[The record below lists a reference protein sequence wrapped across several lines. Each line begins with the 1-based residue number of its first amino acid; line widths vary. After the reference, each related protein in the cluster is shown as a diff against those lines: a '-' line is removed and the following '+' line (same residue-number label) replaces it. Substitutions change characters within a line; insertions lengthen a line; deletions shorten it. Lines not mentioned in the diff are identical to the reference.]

1 MIREELAERLDQ
13 EIDGIRA
20 GADPSASLELRPLLE
35 LAATFTML
43 PDPEFRRQLKAELHE
58 HAESARFS
66 GTGETPLG
74 IDPTDFMAVGRTFGD
89 SADDFRPEGQ
99 VEQGQVERRPAFP
112 GWARSEGDRRSVR
125 AGAIAGA
132 LSVPSLAHNELS
144 PLPADPRSLLVSFVS
159 HAALVAL
166 IVSGILAG
174 HRTVLKP
181 NSSPSELTYVA
192 LPIGETAPHGGGS
205 GGERNTIR
213 ASRGTPPKFSDQQL
227 APPVIV
233 VHSPTARLQV
243 NSTVLGPPD
252 LKLPQSNQLGEL
264 LSPNLTMPSNGTG
277 SEGGIGSNRGTGVGI
292 GIGAGVGTGSGGGC
306 CTGIYTPGNGIR
318 PPRALYDPEPDYSEE
333 ARKVKLQGSVVLSL
347 VVDATGHPR
356 NVKIARSLGMGLD
369 EKAIE
374 AVEKWKFTPGMK
386 EGYPVAT
393 RVEVEVNFHLY

>member
-13 EIDGIRA
+13 EIEAMRA

-35 LAATFTML
+35 LAAAFAML
-43 PDPEFRRQLKAELHE
+43 SDPEFRRQLKAELHE

-66 GTGETPLG
+66 AKAENLQGFNSTH
-74 IDPTDFMAVGRTFGD
+74 FMAVDRTVGHSTNEFNT
-89 SADDFRPEGQ
+89 EGQ
-99 VEQGQVERRPAFP
+99 VEQEFP
-112 GWARSEGDRRSVR
+112 RWARSEGDRSCLR

-132 LSVPSLAHNELS
+132 LSVPSLAHSELS

-181 NSSPSELTYVA
+181 NTSPSELTYVA
-192 LPIGETAPHGGGS
+192 LPMGEAVPHGGGS
-205 GGERNTIR
+205 GGDQNTIR

-233 VHSPTARLQV
+233 VRNPTARLQA

-277 SEGGIGSNRGTGVGI
+277 SEGGIGSNRGTGVGT
-292 GIGAGVGTGSGGGC
+292 GIGPGVGTGSGGGC
-306 CTGIYTPGNGIR
+306 CTDTYTPGQGIR

-374 AVEKWKFTPGMK
+374 AVEKWKFAPGMK
-386 EGYPVAT
+386 DGYPVAT

>member
-13 EIDGIRA
+13 EIEAIRA
-20 GADPSASLELRPLLE
+20 GADPSTSLELRPLVE
-35 LAATFTML
+35 LAATFARL

-58 HAESARFS
+58 HADSARFS
-66 GTGETPLG
+66 GKGESPLG
-74 IDPTDFMAVGRTFGD
+74 LDSTGFMAVGRTVGHGLNEFG
-89 SADDFRPEGQ
+89 PEGQ
-99 VEQGQVERRPAFP
+99 VEQGQVEPRLALP
-112 GWARSEGDRRSVR
+112 GWARSEGDRSR
-125 AGAIAGA
+125 AGALAGA
-132 LSVPSLAHNELS
+132 LSLPFLAHRDLS

-192 LPIGETAPHGGGS
+192 LPVGETAPHGGGS
-205 GGERNTIR
+205 GGDQNTIR

-233 VHSPTARLQV
+233 VRNPTARLQA
-243 NSTVLGPPD
+243 NATVLGPPD

-277 SEGGIGSNRGTGVGI
+277 SEGGIGSNRGTGVGT

-369 EKAIE
+369 EKAKE
-374 AVEKWKFTPGMK
+374 AVEKWKFAPAMK
-386 EGYPVAT
+386 DGYPVAT

>member
-13 EIDGIRA
+13 EIEAIRA
-20 GADPSASLELRPLLE
+20 GVDPSTSLELRSLLE
-35 LAATFTML
+35 LAATFAMF
-43 PDPEFRRQLKAELHE
+43 PDPEFRRHLKAELHE
-58 HAESARFS
+58 HADSARFL
-66 GTGETPLG
+66 GKVETPQG
-74 IDPTDFMAVGRTFGD
+74 FDSTDFVAVDRTVGYSTDEFG
-89 SADDFRPEGQ
+89 
-99 VEQGQVERRPAFP
+99 
-112 GWARSEGDRRSVR
+112 SVP

-132 LSVPSLAHNELS
+132 LSVPSLAHRELS

-205 GGERNTIR
+205 GGDQNTIR

-233 VHSPTARLQV
+233 VHNPTARLQA
-243 NSTVLGPPD
+243 NATVLGPPD

-264 LSPNLTMPSNGTG
+264 LSPNRTMPSNGTG
-277 SEGGIGSNRGTGVGI
+277 SEGGIGSNRGTGVGT
-292 GIGAGVGTGSGGGC
+292 GIGAGGGTGSGGGC
-306 CTGIYTPGNGIR
+306 CTGIYIPGNGIR

-374 AVEKWKFTPGMK
+374 AVEKWKFAPGMK
-386 EGYPVAT
+386 DGYPVAT

>member
-13 EIDGIRA
+13 EIEAIRA
-20 GADPSASLELRPLLE
+20 GADPSASPELRLLLGIAARFE
-35 LAATFTML
+35 LL
-43 PDPEFRRQLKAELHE
+43 PDPEFRRRLKVELFE
-58 HAESARFS
+58 HAGSAQHPGKF
-66 GTGETPLG
+66 ETPQGLVA
-74 IDPTDFMAVGRTFGD
+74 TDSIGVDRAVRR
-89 SADDFRPEGQ
+89 SADGFRTEGQ
-99 VEQGQVERRPAFP
+99 VDLGPALQGW
-112 GWARSEGDRRSVR
+112 GRSGDRASVP
-125 AGAIAGA
+125 AAEIAGV
-132 LSVPSLAHNELS
+132 LSMPFWAHKELS
-144 PLPADPRSLLVSFVS
+144 TLPADPRSLVLSFVS

-166 IVSGILAG
+166 IVSGIWMG
-174 HRTVLKP
+174 QRTMLRP
-181 NSSPSELTYVA
+181 NSRPSELTYVA
-192 LPIGETAPHGGGS
+192 LPTGETVPHGGG
-205 GGERNTIR
+205 GGGDQNPAR
-213 ASRGTPPKFSDQQL
+213 ASRGTPPKFRDQQL

-233 VHSPTARLQV
+233 VRNPTARLQV
-243 NSTVLGPPD
+243 DPTVLGPPD

-277 SEGGIGSNRGTGVGI
+277 SEGGIGSNRGTGVGT

-306 CTGIYTPGNGIR
+306 CSGIYIPGHGIS

-374 AVEKWKFTPGMK
+374 AVEKWRFVPGTK
-386 EGYPVAT
+386 DGYPVAT